1 MMILL
6 VASGVLRAADGATVT
21 ASDAAGAIRALAEA
35 KPGATILLAPGSYG
49 TIRASGVRGAEKQP
63 VTLRA
68 ADPKQP
74 PVFEKVPVGMH
85 LSKCAYLVLR
95 DLVVRGAANNGVNID
110 DGGDAENPSHHVVLE
125 NVRVSEVGPRGNR
138 DALKLSGV
146 TDLVVRNCAFEGWG
160 GSAIDMVGCH
170 RVLVEASTFRGKE
183 GFSQSNG
190 VQAKGGSSA
199 VTVRNCFFV
208 DGGGRAVNLG
218 GSTGK
223 AYFRPPGATCEAKD
237 ITVEGCRF
245 TGSDVPVSFVG
256 VDGAVVRYNTV
267 YRPKRWVVRILQEN
281 TGEGMVPSRNG
292 RFEHN
297 VVVYNAASV
306 RSPVSSGGGTQPETF
321 TFTSNLWYA
330 EDAPGRSRPQLP
342 APETGGVYGTDPKV
356 KPQSDG
362 ELSTPRTGPTAK
374 IGAGALPATAK

>member
-1 MMILL
+1 
-6 VASGVLRAADGATVT
+6 
-21 ASDAAGAIRALAEA
+21 
-35 KPGATILLAPGSYG
+35 
-49 TIRASGVRGAEKQP
+49 
-63 VTLRA
+63 
-68 ADPKQP
+68 
-74 PVFEKVPVGMH
+74 
-85 LSKCAYLVLR
+85 
-95 DLVVRGAANNGVNID
+95 
-110 DGGDAENPSHHVVLE
+110 
-125 NVRVSEVGPRGNR
+125 
-138 DALKLSGV
+138 
-146 TDLVVRNCAFEGWG
+146 
-160 GSAIDMVGCH
+160 
-170 RVLVEASTFRGKE
+170 
-183 GFSQSNG
+183 

-199 VTVRNCFFV
+199 VAVRDCLFV

-223 AYFRPPGATCEAKD
+223 PYFRPPAAAYEAKD

-267 YRPKRWVVRILQEN
+267 YRPKRWIVRILQEN

-306 RSPVSSGGGTQPETF
+306 RSPVSWGGGTQPETF

-356 KPQSDG
+356 KPQPDG

-374 IGAGALPATAK
+374 IGARALPATAK